1 MAKAKN
7 VVLNMT
13 SALLSVWGWK
23 NKMPVTGKRM
33 LIAEGILIYPR
44 ITVAD
49 SPANTK
55 E

>member
-1 MAKAKN
+1 
-7 VVLNMT
+7 
-13 SALLSVWGWK
+13 
-23 NKMPVTGKRM
+23 MPVANKRM

>member
-1 MAKAKN
+1 M
-7 VVLNMT
+7 VPNMT

-23 NKMPVTGKRM
+23 NKMPAAGKRM